1 MSTKAVAWV
10 LDDLQG
16 LKPGPSLVM
25 IALADFADERN
36 SCFPGQDKIA
46 KRARCSKRSVV
57 AYLKELQ
64 SLGLIS
70 VERRVY
76 SNGHSGVRRTSNRYI
91 LHVGKTYSLED
102 AKSAP
107 SKESAGHNESAR
119 FAPSNFESANLPLSK
134 VHPVALNEPPVI
146 EPPVPSPQP
155 PVESGETEWAA
166 APLGGAP
173 DGAPGEGEN
182 SLDLGDVVA
191 GLSPAQRSALL
202 AALGVGEVAVAS
214 TQPEPQAMPVAP
226 VQAPAVEDASRSQD
240 ELVGLAR
247 EVLPEPM
254 QAMAPTALAQVGEM
268 IAERLDAGW
277 TRPQLAAV
285 LRSRELPKHVRSLVA
300 LVKARLRDDTP
311 VDAAPPAGTTF
322 APESETHEVAEWS
335 HELANGRVV
344 TRKDLDCGALAAD
357 FHHARAEGSWHGD
370 NRWEFAAAVGIE
382 RYLLA

>member
-1 MSTKAVAWV
+1 MGFREVADVFDGVDGIPPAQKLVAV
-10 LDDLQG
+10 
-16 LKPGPSLVM
+16 
-25 IALADFADERN
+25 ALADRAD
-36 SCFPGQDKIA
+36 QDGV
-46 KRARCSKRSVV
+46 SWPSVD
-57 AYLKELQ
+57 ELC
-64 SLGLIS
+64 
-70 VERRVY
+70 
-76 SNGHSGVRRTSNRYI
+76 RRTCQSKSSVLRH
-91 LHVGKTYSLED
+91 LRALEERGVLTIQTRRD
-102 AKSAP
+102 RLP
-107 SKESAGHNESAR
+107 DGRWVQRTNVYR
-119 FAPSNFESANLPLSK
+119 LNLPDIRAGVFSQ
-134 VHPVALNEPPVI
+134 VNSGCQIDTPVKETNENPQLTPECQIDTPEVSPGCQNRPYRGVTRDTRTKDQLNNH
-146 EPPVPSPQP
+146 PSPQP
-155 PVESGETEWAA
+155 PNEFGERAGAA

-173 DGAPGEGEN
+173 GGAPGEGSD
-182 SLDLGDVVA
+182 SLDLDGIVA
-191 GLSPAQRSALL
+191 GLSPAQR
-202 AALGVGEVAVAS
+202 
-214 TQPEPQAMPVAP
+214 
-226 VQAPAVEDASRSQD
+226 D
-240 ELVGLAR
+240 ELRRTLVAERGLKVQVPAFVDDSQTHARLVALAR

-254 QAMAPTALAQVGEM
+254 QAMSPSALAQVGEM